1 MRRVRQVM
9 TVDDQTGEVKN
20 METVYVSKVKS
31 EPPYI
36 KVYMDGIDGL
46 YLVLHYSWR
55 VLLWM
60 LKRMPYAGNEMQWV
74 EFGATV
80 RRKAAAELGMSIGR
94 INHAVVDLVT
104 AGVLL
109 RTEKGTYQINP
120 VVFGRGEWKE
130 IAKLRGI
137 TRRNESEEKN
147 PAKIG

>member
-1 MRRVRQVM
+1 MRRVRQIM

-31 EPPYI
+31 EPSYI

-46 YLVLHYSWR
+46 YLVPHYSWR

-60 LKRMPYAGNEMQWV
+60 LKRMPYAGNGMQWV
-74 EFGATV
+74 EFGAAV
-80 RRKAAAELGMSIGR
+80 RRKAAAELDMSVGR
-94 INHAVVDLVT
+94 INHAVIDLVT

-109 RTEKGTYQINP
+109 RAEKGIYQINP

-130 IAKLRGI
+130 IAKLR
-137 TRRNESEEKN
+137 ESARIN
-147 PAKIG
+147 A